1 MAFPAS
7 QQVLADAL
15 VAAQRTV
22 LRHKAFMAQ
31 VSSVMATNTVSV
43 NQVIQVMQL
52 TKDALAV
59 VDNSAAVS
67 GMAQYAKDQ
76 LDNQAIDI
84 IAEFQ
89 VMRAALVDVRDWGN
103 YKFSEVGWWV
113 YREGHS
119 GSGRCNHGAPI
130 YLASDVRTPH
140 GARRCHCYDRLDLW
154 PTPGL
159 SLSELVSVTLPMVI
173 RIGVTQAE
181 SPLTTVLVQQSLC
194 KMRPGTTLAN
204 I

>member
-31 VSSVMATNTVSV
+31 VSSVMATNTVSA

-89 VMRAALVDVRDWGN
+89 VMRAALVDVRDWVITNFPKSAGGFIE
-103 YKFSEVGWWV
+103 KDTLEADGAITVRQFTSPQT
-113 YREGHS
+113 S
-119 GSGRCNHGAPI
+119 GLR
-130 YLASDVRTPH
+130 
-140 GARRCHCYDRLDLW
+140 
-154 PTPGL
+154 
-159 SLSELVSVTLPMVI
+159 
-173 RIGVTQAE
+173 
-181 SPLTTVLVQQSLC
+181 TVLDAAIATI
-194 KMRPGTTLAN
+194 G
-204 I
+204 